1 VCLPSVS
8 SRSLRSQSTRRRETG
23 REKETKIRR
32 YHDNGDVSDG
42 LVALFDPSNLASE
55 AYRILRTN
63 LFYAAVDSPPKVIVL
78 TAPGSGEGKTN
89 VCANLGVVLAQ
100 ANKKVL
106 ILDCDWRKP
115 TMHKVFELRNISG
128 IVNVL
133 AGERRLEE
141 VWQEPLSGL
150 KMISAGPPPP
160 DPTGLLESRSFAE
173 VLDQVRREFDYVL
186 IDTPPVKTFS
196 DPLILSRRAD
206 GVLLVLDAQH
216 TRKQAVRQAI
226 HKLRNVDA
234 NIIGTIMNR
243 AQSPRVDYQYDY
255 A

>member
-1 VCLPSVS
+1 
-8 SRSLRSQSTRRRETG
+8 
-23 REKETKIRR
+23 
-32 YHDNGDVSDG
+32 
-42 LVALFDPSNLASE
+42 
-55 AYRILRTN
+55 LRTN
-63 LFYAAVDSPPKVIVL
+63 LFYAAVDSPPKVILL

-115 TMHKVFELRNISG
+115 TMHKVFKLRNISG

-133 AGERRLEE
+133 ASERRLEE
-141 VWQEPLSGL
+141 VWHEPVLEL

-173 VLDQVRREFDYVL
+173 ALDQVRREFDYVL
-186 IDTPPVKTFS
+186 IDTPPVNTVS
-196 DPLILSRRAD
+196 DALILSGRAD

-216 TRKQAVRQAI
+216 TRKRDLRQAI
-226 HKLRNVDA
+226 HKLGNVDA
-234 NIIGTIMNR
+234 NVIGTIMNR
-243 AQSPRVDYQYDY
+243 AQSQRVDYQYDY